1 LSPFWHLN
9 RGRTSQKLDPR
20 FKGCATPAEHD
31 KVKTIL
37 SKLMNF
43 KIWKSP
49 ADSEVDRVLSDNKS
63 AVKEWLKRQGLDIGY
78 LLS

>member
-1 LSPFWHLN
+1 
-9 RGRTSQKLDPR
+9 
-20 FKGCATPAEHD
+20 
-31 KVKTIL
+31 
-37 SKLMNF
+37 MNF